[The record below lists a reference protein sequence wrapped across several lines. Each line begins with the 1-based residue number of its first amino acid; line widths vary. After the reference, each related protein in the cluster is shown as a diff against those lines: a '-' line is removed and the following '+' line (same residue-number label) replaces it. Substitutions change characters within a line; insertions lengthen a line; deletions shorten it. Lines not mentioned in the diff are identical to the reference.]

1 MRQKTTQKKIQKIN
15 LITEFLLCK
24 KNDDI
29 KSTPSFR
36 KHTQTH
42 IHTTEEKEKGKQK
55 THSFTHR
62 KHKHT
67 QTQKQP
73 HKSLSSLRISQ
84 GGKANRRQAPHKF
97 TNQPQQQ
104 VLPDRSVPR
113 ALGRHHMFPA
123 IDLPE
128 DPEMQENVFSPLIL
142 NRAYRTKA
150 WYIYCP
156 ICSSTRSDVGGN
168 KRKTERIKKRGCV

>member
-1 MRQKTTQKKIQKIN
+1 MMILN
-15 LITEFLLCK
+15 LRHHLE
-24 KNDDI
+24 N
-29 KSTPSFR
+29 
-36 KHTQTH
+36 TQTH
-42 IHTTEEKEKGKQK
+42 THTRHRREGKRK
-55 THSFTHR
+55 TKNTHSFTHR

-67 QTQKQP
+67 HTQKQP

-84 GGKANRRQAPHKF
+84 GGKANRRRAPHKF

-128 DPEMQENVFSPLIL
+128 DPEKCKRMFLPRNSKPLTG
-142 NRAYRTKA
+142 RKPG
-150 WYIYCP
+150 IYCP
-156 ICSSTRSDVGGN
+156 ICSSTRPDFW
-168 KRKTERIKKRGCV
+168 RE